1 MKYLKFL
8 VLLICSCS
16 VFAATFNLV
25 GSDRDGQGNL
35 ICRYSNGET
44 INMGQSW
51 SPCPTS
57 ISR

>member
-1 MKYLKFL
+1 MKYLKFA
-8 VLLICSCS
+8 VLLSFYTAA
-16 VFAATFNLV
+16 FAATFNLV
-25 GSDRDGQGNL
+25 SSDRDGKGNL

-51 SPCPTS
+51 SPCPSS